1 MHPGIHNYSE
11 IGKLNRVLLHRP
23 GREIEALT
31 PATME
36 RLLFDD
42 VPYLKEAQREHDKF
56 AQVLKENGVE
66 VIYYENE
73 TAKALQKREV
83 RAEFVDRMIELSS
96 VESEGMKMALKEF
109 LMSLSPEKM
118 VEEIIA
124 GVRRQDLGEVKT
136 GSLADFTRHEYPFV
150 MDPMPNLYFTR
161 DPGACIGKGINIH
174 HMHTPARRR
183 EALLLK
189 YMFLY
194 DPDFAGE
201 GDRQWYDIY
210 DDFSV

>member
-124 GVRRQDLGEVKT
+124 GVRR
-136 GSLADFTRHEYPFV
+136 
-150 MDPMPNLYFTR
+150 
-161 DPGACIGKGINIH
+161 
-174 HMHTPARRR
+174 
-183 EALLLK
+183 
-189 YMFLY
+189 
-194 DPDFAGE
+194 
-201 GDRQWYDIY
+201 
-210 DDFSV
+210 